1 MRRVTYYLSGWR
13 SGAGGGSRRGN
24 DLTASHLCG
33 SPRNHSLTLVVP
45 WYRGT
50 MTTRSQDVLAVDRVQ
65 LGVRMERNL
74 VKVLKGLAEFE
85 NMTLGQLLEKIVL
98 HSFEPVPGE
107 EGEQA
112 WSALGKPSLTAVN
125 DLKRVY
131 GLGYDMHAFRRF
143 RELES
148 PAAEPMEA

>member
-1 MRRVTYYLSGWR
+1 MVTE
-13 SGAGGGSRRGN
+13 A
-24 DLTASHLCG
+24 
-33 SPRNHSLTLVVP
+33 P
-45 WYRGT
+45 
-50 MTTRSQDVLAVDRVQ
+50 LAADRVQ

-98 HSFEPVPGE
+98 HSFEPVPGQ

-112 WSALGKPSLTAVN
+112 WSALGKRSLAAAA

-131 GLGYDMHAFRRF
+131 GLEYDMHAFRRF
-143 RELES
+143 REIETENAES
-148 PAAEPMEA
+148 